1 MALQRRRPL
10 ADESEPLQ
18 PVFHAMD
25 PATAGPRYGSGG
37 CRTTVWK
44 TYGPAFARA
53 IRYPYLRAR
62 NPAPEC
68 EMKKEQ
74 NKALLG
80 TTHKLPLCT
89 PFRTVHTYG
98 VQPVGRPQNAD
109 VVLIYM
115 RGQAVRTTLNENV
128 MARL

>member
-1 MALQRRRPL
+1 MEKYSA
-10 ADESEPLQ
+10 S
-18 PVFHAMD
+18 F
-25 PATAGPRYGSGG
+25 PRYGSGG

-44 TYGPAFARA
+44 TRGNAPARA
-53 IRYPYLRAR
+53 IRYPDLRAR

-109 VVLIYM
+109 VQCPGHYREL
-115 RGQAVRTTLNENV
+115 R
-128 MARL
+128 